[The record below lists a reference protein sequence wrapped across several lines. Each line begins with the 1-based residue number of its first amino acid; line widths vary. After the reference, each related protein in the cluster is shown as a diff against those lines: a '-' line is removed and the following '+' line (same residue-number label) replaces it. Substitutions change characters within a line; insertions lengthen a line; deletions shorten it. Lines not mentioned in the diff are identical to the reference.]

1 MDREVG
7 TRGKQE
13 RAQGRRVGMP
23 SPALVVAIIALIV
36 ASTGT
41 GLAASGVLIHSS
53 KQIAPHVIKG
63 VNIASNTIGPGN
75 LAVAVRSKLGGGTQ
89 QTAAS
94 LAPSAIGSAGRETI
108 RKQGPTGLTAGQSAR
123 IATMSALGPGVW
135 AIFAKTI
142 LTYTGPTQDVLSLI
156 TQQPPSTGAGHC
168 TLNAAGD
175 GDYAAAPV
183 RTFFSNSPGELHMQI
198 TVTQAAPGDVTVDC
212 GSDDPWRASDT
223 SIIAVQLSAAPKSSV
238 QG

>member
-1 MDREVG
+1 MDTE
-7 TRGKQE
+7 RGGL
-13 RAQGRRVGMP
+13 GRRQDAGGRRIGVP
-23 SPALVVAIIALIV
+23 SPALIVAVIALIV

-63 VNIASNTIGPGN
+63 SNIASDTIGPGN
-75 LAVAVRSKLGGGTQ
+75 LALAVRSKLGTQ

-94 LAPSAIGSAGRETI
+94 LASSALGSPARETI
-108 RKQGPTGLTAGQSAR
+108 RKQGPAGLAAGQSAR
-123 IATMSALGPGVW
+123 VATMSALGPGVW

-142 LTYTGPTQDVLSLI
+142 LTYTGPSEDVLSLV

-168 TLNAAGD
+168 TLSAAGD

-223 SIIAVQLSAAPKSSV
+223 SIIAMQLSAAPKSSV

>member
-1 MDREVG
+1 MDSERGGRVRRHGARE
-7 TRGKQE
+7 
-13 RAQGRRVGMP
+13 GRIGVP
-23 SPALVVAIIALIV
+23 SPALIVAVIALIV

-63 VNIASNTIGPGN
+63 SNIASDTIGASN
-75 LAVAVRSKLGGGTQ
+75 LAAAVRSKLGTQ

-94 LAPSAIGSAGRETI
+94 LAPSALGSAARETI
-108 RKQGPTGLTAGQSAR
+108 RKQGPVGLAAGQSAR
-123 IATMSALGPGVW
+123 VATMSALGPGVW

-142 LTYTGPTQDVLSLI
+142 LTYTGPSEDVLSLV

-175 GDYAAAPV
+175 GDYSAAPV

-198 TVTQAAPGDVTVDC
+198 TVTQSAPGDVSVDC
-212 GSDDPWRASDT
+212 GADDPWRASDT
-223 SIIAVQLSAAPKSSV
+223 SIIAIQLASAPKSSV